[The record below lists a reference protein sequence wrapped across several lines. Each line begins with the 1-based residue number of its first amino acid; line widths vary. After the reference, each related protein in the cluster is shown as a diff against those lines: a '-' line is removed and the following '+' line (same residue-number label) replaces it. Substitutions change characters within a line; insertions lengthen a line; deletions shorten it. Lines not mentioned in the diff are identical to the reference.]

1 MNGRSQVSKTGSE
14 QKARQ
19 YVIFEI
25 GEERY
30 AVDILRV
37 QEIRVWEK
45 ATRLPNSPGY
55 LKGVINLRGEI
66 VPVLDLRER
75 FLGIATEPG
84 PRTVVV
90 VLLAKVGLQEKV
102 VGAIVDAVSD
112 VYQISPEAL
121 QPAPK
126 FGTAANSEIISGL
139 AAVEGQ
145 LVILLDVDRLLEAEN
160 SSTSKN
166 GEPTALW

>member
-1 MNGRSQVSKTGSE
+1 MNPTPAAE

-19 YVIFEI
+19 YIIFEI

-30 AVDILRV
+30 GVDILRV

-75 FLGIATEPG
+75 FQGITTEPG
-84 PRTVVV
+84 PRTVVI
-90 VLLAKVGLQEKV
+90 VLLARAEDRERV
-102 VGAIVDAVSD
+102 VGVIVDAVSD
-112 VYQISPEAL
+112 VCQIGTEAV
-121 QPAPK
+121 QPPPK
-126 FGTAANSEIISGL
+126 FATAVSRDRIAGL
-139 AAVEGQ
+139 AAVDGQ
-145 LVILLDVDRLLEAEN
+145 LVILLDVDRLLELDD
-160 SSTSKN
+160 SSITKN
-166 GEPTALW
+166 GEPNLS